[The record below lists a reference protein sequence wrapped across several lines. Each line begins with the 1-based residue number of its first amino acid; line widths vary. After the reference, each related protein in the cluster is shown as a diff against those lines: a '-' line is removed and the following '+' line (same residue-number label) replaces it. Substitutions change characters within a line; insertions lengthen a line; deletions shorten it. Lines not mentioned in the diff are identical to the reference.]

1 MKPIEKKKGNSL
13 EFLTASYF
21 QAHGYLVRRS
31 VKLSVAAG
39 TAEATDIDLLAIRFN
54 TPLAEERV
62 VVDCK
67 DRKKSH
73 PFERILWTLGLSSF
87 SRAQRAVVVTPK
99 VPWQAREFAAQGAVE
114 ILDALDL
121 ETFLD
126 SAGGKIQAFGEADP
140 EVANQFE
147 VCKKH
152 MGEENKHLLRED
164 LKLRQMLTIGSPL
177 TNFNRVVA
185 TFSMIKKQPAGIR
198 DDVAWIS
205 RYICFNAAVV
215 AAVMLVRFSAESKW
229 TPEKDWS
236 AYARKKL
243 TYGDTSPV
251 KAQQLAKLAFGTDFF
266 EGLPPPHYTDE
277 IIEVIKALISRPDIA
292 VQVPYALDY
301 HLLGCVLGK
310 TPKDAVHPV
319 LGARQ
324 EEVLKMGKRILSALA
339 YAAEMDVSI
348 WEDENTST
356 VPKDRA
362 R

>member
-39 TAEATDIDLLAIRFN
+39 TAEATDIDLLAIRFS

-67 DRKKSH
+67 DRRKSH

-87 SRAQRAVVVTPK
+87 SRAQRSVVVTPK
-99 VPWQAREFAAQGAVE
+99 VPWQAREFAAQGVVE
-114 ILDALDL
+114 VMDALDL
-121 ETFLD
+121 VSFLE
-126 SAGGKIQAFGEADP
+126 SVAEKMPAFGEADP
-140 EVANQFE
+140 GLANQFE

-152 MGEENKHLLRED
+152 LGEENKHLLRED

-185 TFSMIKKQPAGIR
+185 TFSMIKKRAPSIR
-198 DDVAWIS
+198 DDVGWIS
-205 RYICFNAAVV
+205 RYVCFNAAVV

-229 TPEKDWS
+229 TREKDWS

-266 EGLPPPHYTDE
+266 EGLPPPHFTEE
-277 IIEVIKALISRPDIA
+277 IVEVIKALISRPDIA

-301 HLLGCVLGK
+301 HLLGCVLGRI
-310 TPKDAVHPV
+310 PKHTVHSV

-339 YAAEMDVSI
+339 YAAEMDATI
-348 WEDENTST
+348 WEDETIST
-356 VPKDRA
+356 VPSDKA

>member
-147 VCKKH
+147 VCKI
-152 MGEENKHLLRED
+152 GRASCRE
-164 LKLRQMLTIGSPL
+164 
-177 TNFNRVVA
+177 RV
-185 TFSMIKKQPAGIR
+185 S
-198 DDVAWIS
+198 
-205 RYICFNAAVV
+205 N
-215 AAVMLVRFSAESKW
+215 
-229 TPEKDWS
+229 
-236 AYARKKL
+236 
-243 TYGDTSPV
+243 
-251 KAQQLAKLAFGTDFF
+251 
-266 EGLPPPHYTDE
+266 
-277 IIEVIKALISRPDIA
+277 
-292 VQVPYALDY
+292 
-301 HLLGCVLGK
+301 CV
-310 TPKDAVHPV
+310 
-319 LGARQ
+319 
-324 EEVLKMGKRILSALA
+324 
-339 YAAEMDVSI
+339 
-348 WEDENTST
+348 
-356 VPKDRA
+356 
-362 R
+362 